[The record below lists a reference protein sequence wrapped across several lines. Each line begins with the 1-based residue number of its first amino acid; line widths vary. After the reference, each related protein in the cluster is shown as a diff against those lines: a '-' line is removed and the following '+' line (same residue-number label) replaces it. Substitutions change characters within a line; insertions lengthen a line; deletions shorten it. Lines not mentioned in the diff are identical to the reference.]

1 MKFKKVSIFILLLIC
16 LTIFVPAAI
25 GQQTQPPGRELKAF
39 KELLANINASFT
51 FPDGFNEVKP
61 VSTEK
66 FPCHYDLK
74 LPDGDFEIRFQVNQL
89 KNEWKNYDA
98 SQSDKVNPDSL
109 YSKVAAAEVKN
120 LAGDGKVFARNMPQR
135 VLDQYNADLGRSYFL
150 NLANSAEANPNNYQ
164 FALLVVL
171 QKNHLG
177 YFTVLCMGNER
188 GPEFFK
194 NLNKLK
200 DCLKFNN

>member
-1 MKFKKVSIFILLLIC
+1 MKFKKVSIFIFLLIC

-25 GQQTQPPGRELKAF
+25 GQQTQPPGRELKVF
-39 KELLANINASFT
+39 KELLASINANFT

-61 VSTEK
+61 ASTEK
-66 FPCHYDLK
+66 FPCHYALK
-74 LPDGDFEIRFQVNQL
+74 LPNGDFEIRFQVNQL

-109 YSKVAAAEVKN
+109 YTKVAAAEVKS
-120 LAGDGKVFARNMPQR
+120 LAGDGKVFARSMPQR

-150 NLANSAEANPNNYQ
+150 SLADSPETNHYQ
-164 FALLVVL
+164 FALLVIL

-177 YFTVLCMGNER
+177 NITVVCMGNER

-194 NLNKLK
+194 NINKLR